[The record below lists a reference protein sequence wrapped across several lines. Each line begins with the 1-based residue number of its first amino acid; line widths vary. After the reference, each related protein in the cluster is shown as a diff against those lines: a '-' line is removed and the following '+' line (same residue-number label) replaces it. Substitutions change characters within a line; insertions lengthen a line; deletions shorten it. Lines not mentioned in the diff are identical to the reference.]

1 MARGRQPD
9 PKVQRRRLG
18 ETLRVERER
27 VNLTQA
33 EAARAVDWSLSKLL
47 RIENAS
53 VGISTSDAKALLAV
67 YGTADDVVESLVTMA
82 RESRKPSW
90 YAKYRKVLSPE
101 YQTLLSYEDSAT
113 AIRHVHPHLVP
124 GLLQTPG
131 YARALLGA
139 AHDGERLDTL
149 ISARVDRQAILHED
163 PGPELSFLIDE
174 GALHRMVGGPQVMR
188 EQLRHLRHLSD
199 KRNIDIRVIPYEA
212 GVHRGLWGPFV
223 IMVLD
228 GGTVIVYVENAGA
241 DYIVRDGSPRVEEFT
256 ERLAATAEVALTASL
271 TKDFLEDRIAHLVS
285 KPSGPRWSRAR

>member
-18 ETLRVERER
+18 DTLRVERER
-27 VNLTQA
+27 VGLTQA

-47 RIENAS
+47 RIENAA
-53 VGISTSDAKALLAV
+53 VGISTSDTRALLAV
-67 YGTADDVVESLVTMA
+67 YGTADDVSEQLLVMA
-82 RESRKPSW
+82 RESRRPSW

-113 AIRHVHPHLVP
+113 AIRHVHPYLVP

-139 AHDGERLDTL
+139 AHEGEKLDAL
-149 ISARVDRQAILHED
+149 IAARIDRQAILHED

-188 EQLRHLRHLSD
+188 EQLRHLRHLAD
-199 KRNIDIRVIPYEA
+199 KRNIDIRVIPYDA
-212 GVHRGLWGPFV
+212 GVHLGLWGPFV
-223 IMVLD
+223 VMLLD
-228 GGTVIVYVENAGA
+228 GGSVIVYVENAGA
-241 DYIVRDGSPRVEEFT
+241 DYIVRDGSPRIDEFSA
-256 ERLAATAEVALTASL
+256 RLTATAEVALSASQ
-271 TKDFLEDRIAHLVS
+271 TKDFLEDRIAHLVA
-285 KPSGPRWSRAR
+285 KPTGPRWTRAR

>member
-18 ETLRVERER
+18 DTLRVERER
-27 VNLTQA
+27 VGLTQA

-53 VGISTSDAKALLAV
+53 VGISTSDTKALLAV
-67 YGTADDVVESLVTMA
+67 YGTADDVAEQLLVMA
-82 RESRKPSW
+82 RESRRPSW

-101 YQTLLSYEDSAT
+101 YQTLLSYEDSAI
-113 AIRHVHPHLVP
+113 AIRHVHPYLVP

-139 AHDGERLDTL
+139 AHEGEKLDAL
-149 ISARVDRQAILHED
+149 IAARVDRQAILHED

-199 KRNIDIRVIPYEA
+199 KRNIDIRVIPYDA

-223 IMVLD
+223 TMLLD
-228 GGTVIVYVENAGA
+228 GGSVIVYVENAGA
-241 DYIVRDGSPRVEEFT
+241 DYIVRDGSPRIDEFG
-256 ERLAATAEVALTASL
+256 ERLSATAEVALSASQ
-271 TKDFLEDRIAHLVS
+271 TKDFLEDRIAHLVA
-285 KPSGPRWSRAR
+285 KPIGPRWTRAR